1 MMKFQAISKTK
12 PVVGKIIIFFVV
24 GLLLIGWLLNTPGG
38 LLGKAD
44 AVGYAVCHRIDLRSF
59 HLGDRQ
65 MPLCARCSGMFLGAM
80 LGLCFQILYAGRRA
94 GMPNWRIW
102 IILGLFVAGFAVD
115 GLNSY
120 LHLFPGAPSLY
131 QPDNLGRLLTGSGMG
146 LVVAFAIYPAFNQ
159 TAWKSLNMAP
169 AIESLLPFGVV
180 ILLTLLMD
188 YLVWIENPLLLFF
201 FALVGSL
208 GVLVLLTMIYAV
220 FWLMLLKKDNKAER
234 FAELVVPLALGF
246 GTAIL
251 QIGLFDL
258 VRFGLTGTWD
268 GFHLG

>member
-1 MMKFQAISKTK
+1 M
-12 PVVGKIIIFFVV
+12 VGKVLVFIVV
-24 GLLLIGWLLNTPGG
+24 GLLLIGWLFNTPDG

-80 LGLCFQILYAGRRA
+80 LGLSFQFLRSERRA
-94 GMPNWRIW
+94 GMPDWRIW

-131 QPDNLGRLLTGSGMG
+131 QPSNLGRLLTGSGMG
-146 LVVAFAIYPAFNQ
+146 LVVASAIYPAFNQ

-169 AIESLLPFGVV
+169 AIDGWRPLGVM

-208 GVLVLLTMIYAV
+208 GVLALLTMIYAV
-220 FWLMLLKKDNKAER
+220 FWLMLLKSDNKAER
-234 FAELVVPLALGF
+234 FADLAIPLALGF
-246 GTAIL
+246 GTAIV

-258 VRFGLTGTWD
+258 ARYALTGGWD